1 MKQQMHSFSIHF
13 IHTMLDI
20 VSNDGYILCV
30 FIWKIGFPS
39 DRVEVGGE
47 VHHAMSDYHKKMKSP
62 MNLAKQGALSQ
73 FSEHGLSDGRTN
85 NVHGIGHSKENIT
98 TNNVARSFTSGFSI
112 GSWEDSNSNVFST
125 PANKTGIHNN
135 DDIIDNISNSY
146 ELQVCY
152 YLVL

>member
-1 MKQQMHSFSIHF
+1 MCF
-13 IHTMLDI
+13 
-20 VSNDGYILCV
+20 
-30 FIWKIGFPS
+30 FIWKVGFPS

-47 VHHAMSDYHKKMKSP
+47 VHHATRDYHKKMKSP
-62 MNLAKQGALSQ
+62 LNLSKQGALSQ
-73 FSEHGLSDGRTN
+73 FSEHGFSDDLTN

-98 TNNVARSFTSGFSI
+98 TNNVSRPFTSGFSI
-112 GSWEDSNSNVFST
+112 GSWEDSNSIEFSNL
-125 PANKTGIHNN
+125 ANKTGIHNN